1 MNLQKKNVKIFFA
14 LYDRLKTEVP
24 DTNML
29 INNGKDRIG
38 LDDTYN
44 MISMSYPTLKEKTIS

>member
-44 MISMSYPTLKEKTIS
+44 MISMSYPTLKKKNN